1 MTDKKLT
8 DKDVVDGLE
17 RCISTT
23 TDKACAGCPFNKQDL
38 CDKDQWALERYALD
52 LIKRQKAEIDSAKA
66 KIEICAEVIER
77 QDAEIKRVKEC
88 PKCVYEYDGE
98 ITKYCVQG
106 PCSNFKTVE
115 QIKAEAYK
123 EFAERLKRS
132 TVMAVMGN
140 APQGIEPGIDGI
152 E

>member
-1 MTDKKLT
+1 MTDKKFTDEEIIKGLT
-8 DKDVVDGLE
+8 ELSQYTGLQ
-17 RCISTT
+17 IKYTQAL
-23 TDKACAGCPFNKQDL
+23 KASI
-38 CDKDQWALERYALD
+38 D
-52 LIKRQKAEIDSAKA
+52 LINRQRAENDSAKA

-98 ITKYCVQG
+98 ITEYCVQG

-123 EFAERLKRS
+123 EFAERLCEDRLQNDPVVIAAQVELKEM
-132 TVMAVMGN
+132 VG
-140 APQGIEPGIDGI
+140 E
-152 E
+152 EE